1 MIFNPAKVYTQL
13 NAEDLK
19 IGSQIVVA
27 NNLYDLRSFIESYS
41 SFDEA
46 MTLSRIMPETW
57 ERRFALNPQIDAK
70 NTFALAYLI
79 SEPNT

>member
-19 IGSQIVVA
+19 VGSQIVVA

-41 SFDEA
+41 SFDED
-46 MTLSRIMPETW
+46 MTLNRVMPETW
-57 ERRFALNPQIDAK
+57 ERRFVLNPRVDDK

-79 SEPNT
+79 SESNT